1 MKNNNKIVETFQLSG
16 KSVVGLILE
25 ALVEDGYE
33 ENEVFLYSDGEL
45 IDMEDLTISVRCSS
59 GLQ

>member
-33 ENEVFLYSDGEL
+33 ENEVFLYADGEL

>member
-1 MKNNNKIVETFQLSG
+1 MKNNNKVVETFQLSG